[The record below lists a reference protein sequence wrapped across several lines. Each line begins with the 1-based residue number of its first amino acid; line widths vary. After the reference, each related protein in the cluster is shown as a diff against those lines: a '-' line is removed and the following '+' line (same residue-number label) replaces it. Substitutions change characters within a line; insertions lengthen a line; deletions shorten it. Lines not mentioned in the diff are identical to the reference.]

1 MLIFDQLKKDDPH
14 LRFLAFVVLGGILIL
29 LTGLWWVQLVST
41 KYFRGR
47 LEHQSTRTVGIPA
60 VRGKILDRNGRPLAE
75 NRPAYSIDLYLGEL
89 SRSYQKAY
97 NQRLGQIQTNLHLQ
111 LVAKEKQLGRK
122 LTSEEKKPFLL
133 NQQFKDQLEK
143 QVRYE
148 VTSNLLL
155 NLSAKLQQ
163 PISLTQSNF
172 EKWYYK
178 SRMLPMPVLP
188 NLNAAEIA
196 RFEEQST
203 TVPGVDLDVQSV
215 RYYPNGTSAAHLLGY
230 LSHDDSASDN
240 FYSFPA
246 TGYTGAAGIE
256 KIYDDQLHGETGE
269 RSVTINNYGFRQT
282 EAVGSP
288 PVAGQN
294 IVLTIDADVQR
305 AADLAL
311 ESRAHESLHGA
322 VVVMDVRNGD
332 ILALAS
338 APTYNPNHF
347 IKHPEDNTWQYEWA
361 RWTNEDLQVQMN
373 HAVQGLYPPGSIFK
387 IVVGLAGLENGTLNP
402 KEKIYSPG
410 YVPIPG
416 RSRPMRDTAP
426 AGDYELNR
434 ALALSCNFYF
444 VTNGL
449 KPGVLPRVIALGERL
464 HFGERT
470 GLFPR
475 NFESRGYFPK
485 PNDIKSSSWHLG
497 NTANMSIGQDRL
509 TITPLQAAVMI
520 SAIANGGTVLYP
532 RIIERIES
540 YDSDE
545 VIQKFPDHQVR
556 DNLGVSARNLSIV
569 REAMREDVE
578 GTEGTG
584 HAAAVSGMTIYGK
597 TGTAQVEKWDGS
609 HYAVDKSA
617 QVTWFGSFAS
627 TTPDGSPKYAVV
639 AMLAGGSS
647 GGGTCAPIA
656 HDVYLALQQMERRPP
671 AKPAALAQAK

>member
-14 LRFLAFVVLGGILIL
+14 LRFLAFVVLVGMLVL

-41 KYFRGR
+41 KYFKGR
-47 LEHQSTRTVGIPA
+47 LEHQATRTIGIPP
-60 VRGKILDRNGRPLAE
+60 VRGRILDRNGRPLAE

-97 NQRLGQIQTNLHLQ
+97 SSQVGAIQTNLHLQ
-111 LVAKEKQLGRK
+111 LLAKEKQLGRS
-122 LTSEEKKPFLL
+122 LTAQEKKAFSLSP
-133 NQQFKDQLEK
+133 QFKDQLEK

-148 VTSNLLL
+148 VTSNLLAS
-155 NLSAKLQQ
+155 LSAKLQQ

-178 SRMLPMPVLP
+178 SRMLPMPVLA
-188 NLNAAEIA
+188 NLNAAQIA

-203 TVPGVDLDVQSV
+203 TVPGVDLDVHSL
-215 RYYPNGTSAAHLLGY
+215 RYYPNGSSAAHLLGY
-230 LSHDDSASDN
+230 LSHEDYSDDKT
-240 FYSFPA
+240 YSFPA
-246 TGYTGAAGIE
+246 TGFTGAAGIE

-269 RSVTINNYGFRQT
+269 RSVMINNYGFRQSDAT
-282 EAVGSP
+282 ESP

-294 IVLTIDADVQR
+294 LVLTIDEDIQK
-305 AADLAL
+305 AADTAL
-311 ESRAHESLHGA
+311 QLRSGQSLRGA

-338 APTYNPNHF
+338 VPSYNPNHF
-347 IKHPEDNTWQYEWA
+347 IQHPDEAAWQREWY
-361 RWTNEDLQVQMN
+361 RWTNEDLQLQMN
-373 HAVQGLYPPGSIFK
+373 HSVQGTYPPGSIFK
-387 IVVGLAGLENGTLNP
+387 IVVGLAGMENGTLNP
-402 KEKIYSPG
+402 REIVTSPG
-410 YVPIPG
+410 YFPMPGHPIH
-416 RSRPMRDTAP
+416 DTAP
-426 AGDYELNR
+426 AGDYDFNR
-434 ALALSCNFYF
+434 ALALSCNYYF
-444 VTNGL
+444 ITNGL

-470 GLFPR
+470 GLFPT

-485 PNDIKSSSWHLG
+485 PNDIRASSWHLG

-509 TITPLQAAVMI
+509 TVTPLQVAVMI
-520 SAIANGGTVLYP
+520 SAIANGGTIFYP
-532 RIIERIES
+532 RIVSRIES

-556 DNLGVSARNLSIV
+556 DNLGVSARSLAVV
-569 REAMREDVE
+569 REAMFDDVE
-578 GTEGTG
+578 RPKGESTG
-584 HAAAVSGMTIYGK
+584 HQAYVSGMAICGK
-597 TGTAQVEKWDGS
+597 TGTAQVQGKNGKPDPNL
-609 HYAVDKSA
+609 

-627 TTPDGSPKYAVV
+627 MSPNEAPKYAVV
-639 AMLAGGSS
+639 AMLVGGSS

-671 AKPAALAQAK
+671 TKPASLAQAR